1 MNINVLSLQGM
12 STDKVINPLGSIGVV
27 FQHEKLQ
34 QDVRTLLLTRKGS
47 LIGNPNYG
55 STLHEYLF
63 DRTSASTILLVENE
77 ISDILRNNYN
87 FINKVETKIEVQGNA
102 LYISISYTTI
112 NDNLSTRLEYKI
124 PLNEEGR
131 ISYEQ

>member
-27 FQHEKLQ
+27 AQHEKLQ
-34 QDVRTLLLTRKGS
+34 QDVRTLLLTQKGS

-55 STLHEYLF
+55 SNLHKYLF
-63 DRTSASTILLVENE
+63 DHANNTSITLITSE
-77 ISDILRNNYN
+77 ISDILKKNYN
-87 FINKVETKIEVQGNA
+87 FINTVETSAKVDSNI

-112 NDNLSTRLEYKI
+112 NDNLSTKLEYAI

-131 ISYEQ
+131 ISYE

>member
-12 STDKVINPLGSIGVV
+12 STDKVINPLGGIGVV
-27 FQHEKLQ
+27 AQHEKLQ

-47 LIGNPNYG
+47 LIGNPSYG
-55 STLHEYLF
+55 SNLHEYLF
-63 DRTSASTILLVENE
+63 DQAGATSINLAENE
-77 ISDILRNNYN
+77 ISDILKTNYN
-87 FINKVETKIEVQGNA
+87 FINKVETKAEVKENA

-112 NDNLSTRLEYKI
+112 NENLSTRLEYKI

-131 ISYEQ
+131 ISYE

>member
-27 FQHEKLQ
+27 AQHDKLQ
-34 QDVRTLLLTRKGS
+34 QDVRTLLLTRRGS
-47 LIGNPNYG
+47 LIGNPAYG
-55 STLHEYLF
+55 SNLHEYLF
-63 DRTSASTILLVENE
+63 EPSNNTTLTLLDSE
-77 ISDILRNNYN
+77 INDILKSNYN
-87 FINKVETKIEVQGNA
+87 FINSVETASRIDKNV

-112 NDNLSTRLEYKI
+112 NDNLSTKLEYAI

-131 ISYEQ
+131 ISYE

>member
-27 FQHEKLQ
+27 AQHEKLQ
-34 QDVRTLLLTRKGS
+34 QDVRTLLLTQKGS
-47 LIGNPNYG
+47 LIGNPRYG
-55 STLHEYLF
+55 SNLHSYLF
-63 DRTSASTILLVENE
+63 DPANDYSITLLESE
-77 ISDILRNNYN
+77 ISDILKENYN
-87 FINKVETKIEVQGNA
+87 FINTVETTARVEEHN

-112 NDNLSTRLEYKI
+112 NDNLSTKLEYSI

-131 ISYEQ
+131 IRYE